1 MKNFLLSFFFLL
13 FGQTNLLALL
23 DTIGGP
29 FIVTNAVVASEEK
42 IYVAASPSAFESV
55 KIYAYDGDIL
65 NDPGTIIFENPFA
78 TPIGSM
84 VVEGEDLYF
93 VSSGE
98 FVSEGLIYKISNIN
112 SDAPSTEVYLSLPW
126 LPTNLVIR
134 EETMYISKFY
144 FFGGGIFTYDMGNP
158 DAQLENFIN
167 TNANSLTDFAIL
179 GDELL
184 ITDGSDGSLLRVD
197 LNVETPSLTTLLTGL
212 DFPTSIAVDEDL
224 LYLSVRNQNSNLTS
238 RVNIYDFATNMP
250 GDLVSEVADNT
261 NLSLAEIDRFNGLTY
276 VLEFADGNNGLGYL
290 LRVDNQTTTTSSTFS
305 DRKIDIFPNPTSGL
319 VNFPTT
325 TAKRVDVINVKGQ
338 RVISST
344 DGTQQLELS
353 ALPKG
358 LYTLLFFLEDD
369 TLGSARLVKQ

>member
-1 MKNFLLSFFFLL
+1 MKSFLLSFFFLL
-13 FGQTNLLALL
+13 FSQFNLFAQL

-29 FIVTNAVVASEEK
+29 FVVTNAVVASEEK
-42 IYVAASPSAFESV
+42 IYVAASPSEFEPV

-78 TPIGSM
+78 SPIGSM

-112 SDAPSTEVYLSLPW
+112 SDEPSTEVYLNLPW

-134 EETMYISKFY
+134 DEIMYISKFY

-158 DAQLENFIN
+158 DAQLENFIG

-184 ITDGSDGSLLRVD
+184 ITDGSDGRLLRVD
-197 LNVETPSLTTLLTGL
+197 LSAETPSLTTLITGL

-224 LYLSVRNQNSNLTS
+224 LYLSVKNQNSNLTS
-238 RVNIYDFATNMP
+238 RVNIYDFATNVP
-250 GDLVSEVADNT
+250 GDLVLEVADNT
-261 NLSLAEIDRFNGLTY
+261 NLSLAEIERFNGLTY

-290 LRVDNQTTTTSSTFS
+290 LRVDNPTSTTSPIFS
-305 DRKIDIFPNPTSGL
+305 DRKIDVFPNPTSGL
-319 VNFPTT
+319 VYFPTT
-325 TAKRVDVINVKGQ
+325 TAKRVDVFNVKGQ
-338 RVISST
+338 RVISFT
-344 DGTQQLELS
+344 DGAQQLELS

-369 TLGSARLVKQ
+369 TLGSVRLVKQ